1 MLCLASAQQKT
12 AGESGYNMGFDTLDS
27 NLNYDVLDGLLMDR
41 RLQPLGNPGSQMTQ
55 PPFSK
60 SQHMSSP
67 GHQMTPHRN
76 VFTPVSLPVHSSS
89 PLPHKQ
95 PVAYRQIMPPGSSSD
110 ASSWYDAM

>member
-1 MLCLASAQQKT
+1 MCLALAQQKT
-12 AGESGYNMGFDTLDS
+12 ASESGYNMNFDPLDQ

-41 RLQPLGNPGSQMTQ
+41 RLHTLGNPGSQMT
-55 PPFSK
+55 PSFSR

-67 GHQMTPHRN
+67 GQQMTPHRN

-95 PVAYRQIMPPGSSSD
+95 QPMAYRQIMPPGSSD